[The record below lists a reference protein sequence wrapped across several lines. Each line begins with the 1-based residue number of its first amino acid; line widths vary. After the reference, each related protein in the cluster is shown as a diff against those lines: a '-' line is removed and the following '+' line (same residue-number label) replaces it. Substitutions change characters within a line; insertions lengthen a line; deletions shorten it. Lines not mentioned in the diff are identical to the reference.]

1 MAGDDI
7 PDALVTIDR
16 WGGHVM
22 SRLDDG
28 WCAALDRVTYRCRIY
43 ERRPL
48 VCREFEMGGYECR
61 TEFKAL
67 EG

>member
-1 MAGDDI
+1 MPGDDI
-7 PDALVTIDR
+7 PDALVTVDR

-28 WCAALDRVTYRCRIY
+28 WCAALDRGTHRCRIY
-43 ERRPL
+43 ERRPF
-48 VCREFEMGGYECR
+48 VCREFEMGGNECR
-61 TEFKAL
+61 AERKTL